1 MLVFS
6 EVGLMDRI
14 LCEKQNY
21 IGLWDGIYLNVND
34 IDLRERFDMF
44 FIIIVQRVICCCE
57 RIFIVGFMFCRIF

>member
-21 IGLWDGIYLNVND
+21 ICLWDGIYLNVND
-34 IDLRERFDMF
+34 IDLRERFDMCF
-44 FIIIVQRVICCCE
+44 
-57 RIFIVGFMFCRIF
+57 